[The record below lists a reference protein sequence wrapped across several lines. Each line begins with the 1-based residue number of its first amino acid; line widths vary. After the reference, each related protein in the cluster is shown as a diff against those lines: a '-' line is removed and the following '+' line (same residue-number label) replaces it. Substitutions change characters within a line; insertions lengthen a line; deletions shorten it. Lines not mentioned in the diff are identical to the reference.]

1 MKTCG
6 WIIATVLRVTTT
18 HILFQVDE
26 SESYQTLPK
35 FSDLV
40 GQTVLI
46 QKKDKYWK
54 SELGKGRKH
63 LVNFNRTKE
72 EITFVE
78 NLVYV
83 LLISRQS
90 LGPIRLIGTAAK
102 EDLYRLLGRSPDVI
116 NTKYLVN
123 IPFIKGSVRGTI
135 EEIYDKLKQWFP
147 GDPNVYLSHEKSEW
161 FILVQDGELKE
172 TTMPLLLQKIG

>member
-6 WIIATVLRVTTT
+6 WIIVRVIRVNLS

-54 SELGKGRKH
+54 SELGKGRKN

-90 LGPIRLIGTAAK
+90 LGPIRLIGIAAK
-102 EDLYRLLGRSPDVI
+102 EDLYRLLGRSPDAI
-116 NTKYLVN
+116 STKYLVN

-161 FILVQDGELKE
+161 FILAQDGELKE